1 MDPYLEE
8 PSEWSEVHHELI
20 SMIRY
25 HLAAALQPNFVV
37 SIEHRVYL
45 SFDSDETNGSLQSWQ
60 TVMKQFVPDVHI
72 SQPRP
77 FLTTPEFA
85 GFRAAVATALPI
97 TPPLLLEP
105 IGDFTVRE
113 AYLEIR
119 DKKNRQV
126 ITIIELISPF
136 NKVDT
141 AEGYKVFHQKRDT
154 MLQSNVNWV
163 EIDLVR
169 AGKRPPQLANKSD
182 YYALLKRKNR
192 PGPYE
197 VWFFNL
203 RDTMPNMTIPL
214 QPPFDDVP
222 LNLQAVFDE
231 VYQRS
236 FYANSVNYEAR
247 VTWPMLLPADEIWAK
262 KRIMAWQADEP
273 PESER

>member
-1 MDPYLEE
+1 MSKLSPFPGMDPYLEE
-8 PSEWSEVHHELI
+8 PSEWSEVCHRLI
-20 SMIRY
+20 DTISY
-25 HLAAALQPNFVV
+25 YLAAALQPHFVV

-45 SFDSDETNGSLQSWQ
+45 SFDSEETNGSS
-60 TVMKQFVPDVHI
+60 
-72 SQPRP
+72 
-77 FLTTPEFA
+77 
-85 GFRAAVATALPI
+85 
-97 TPPLLLEP
+97 P
-105 IGDFTVRE
+105 IGDLMVRE

-141 AEGYKVFHQKRDT
+141 AEGYKIFHKKREA

-169 AGKRPPQLANKSD
+169 AGKRPPQLENKSD
-182 YYALLKRKNR
+182 YYALLKRKGTPR
-192 PGPYE
+192 PYE

-262 KRIMAWQADEP
+262 KRILAWQADEP
-273 PESER
+273 IEP